1 MVVRCRQMIRCPLLA
16 GILLLDLAV
25 CHQTCAFLSNP
36 VVGGSPRV
44 ATMRSLSDT
53 PSFGLYEVQE
63 QLIVDRGALEEEI
76 MGDNATPLEANKP
89 KVRGVG
95 GSGGFG
101 GASSGKSSATLKAEG
116 KAHAKVLKQD
126 GVVRIDSVLP
136 DKLVDELR
144 EFVFELRE
152 QAEQDVASGKV
163 KSLQRFADVLL
174 RSNRCDLLIPLGP
187 EVVYKALCE
196 AFLKSPVRYTIEALL
211 TKKAVLQE
219 LSCLMS
225 YPGSQRQVMH
235 PDTPY
240 GAMGGLSEDE
250 PVLYTCFIALQD
262 VAEDMGPTVWLP
274 GTHTQEAH
282 DKFKDEQGVDGKES
296 PKDALL
302 RTVPSKLGMLPK
314 GSCGIFDSR
323 LLHCGGANRSAE
335 DTTRAI
341 FYFSFKN
348 PKVGYPG
355 NPGSIRPE
363 LLSKLSLDTLC
374 KDLEGY
380 SKGKGCPMLEE
391 LAASLK

>member
-1 MVVRCRQMIRCPLLA
+1 MVV
-16 GILLLDLAV
+16 
-25 CHQTCAFLSNP
+25 
-36 VVGGSPRV
+36 PRGTSTV
-44 ATMRSLSDT
+44 SLSSSATDE
-53 PSFGLYEVQE
+53 PFGLYQVQE
-63 QLIVDRGALEEEI
+63 QLIVDRGALEEEL
-76 MGDNATPLEANKP
+76 MAENYSPLDANKP
-89 KVRGVG
+89 KVRGTG

-101 GASSGKSSATLKAEG
+101 GGSSGKSLATLKAEG

-136 DKLVDELR
+136 EDIVDELR
-144 EFVFELRE
+144 EFVFDLRQE
-152 QAEQDVASGKV
+152 AEQEVESGKV
-163 KSLQRFADVLL
+163 KSLHRFADVLL
-174 RSNRCDLLIPLGP
+174 RTNRCDLTIPLGP
-187 EVVYKALCE
+187 DIVTKALSQV
-196 AFLKSPVRYTIEALL
+196 FLKSPVRYTIEALL

-240 GAMGGLSEDE
+240 GAMGGLKEDE

-262 VAEDMGPTVWLP
+262 VEEDMGPTVWLP
-274 GTHTQEAH
+274 NTHTREAH
-282 DKFKDEQGVDGKES
+282 EQFKDEQAVDGKES
-296 PKDALL
+296 PKDQLL
-302 RTVPSKLGMLPK
+302 RRTPSKLGMLPK

-323 LLHCGGANRSAE
+323 LLHCGGANRSAD

-341 FYFSFKN
+341 FYCSFKN

-363 LLSKLSLDTLC
+363 LVSKLTLDVLC

-380 SKGKGCPMLEE
+380 SKGKGCPKLEE
-391 LAASLK
+391 LAATLK